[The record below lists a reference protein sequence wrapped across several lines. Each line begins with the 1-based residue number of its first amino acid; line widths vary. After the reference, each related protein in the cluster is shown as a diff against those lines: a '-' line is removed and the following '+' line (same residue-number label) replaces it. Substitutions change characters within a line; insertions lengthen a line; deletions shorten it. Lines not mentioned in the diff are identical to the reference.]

1 MDQNNMTSILSF
13 SIGSVQDSDFGVY
26 NCTVTN
32 SIGAN
37 SFIFEIQLKGFE
49 NIKLIWDNVFQLN
62 LNNFL
67 LKKSG

>member
-1 MDQNNMTSILSF
+1 MPTRGHRSYTLDREYMDQNNMTSILSF

-49 NIKLIWDNVFQLN
+49 NIKLI
-62 LNNFL
+62 
-67 LKKSG
+67 